1 MLGASH
7 PVASLASS
15 ENDKLSKFSEY
26 RIHLRRRYDHPDIV
40 VTVSPGLST
49 GFEWIVSYFE
59 EAVASGTAFHE
70 NQLVQIGW
78 MMVTLRLRE
87 QGDLEV
93 WEPRFDSMPISWVPG
108 ASTTIRHLV
117 LQRELCRQL
126 GMDPVFPAL
135 NQSGVVSAHFM
146 GTKAFCM
153 ERDVP
158 QAGTDSGWIFKDAHP
173 EGGRHCSL
181 FEIAVS
187 RPEVIP
193 FLALPV
199 GAAVTCDASSVTAS
213 HRGHTL
219 SSASNEF
226 LARLAR

>member
-1 MLGASH
+1 M
-7 PVASLASS
+7 
-15 ENDKLSKFSEY
+15 SKFNEY
-26 RIHLRRRYDHPDIV
+26 RTNLRRRYDHPDIV
-40 VTVSPGLST
+40 VAVSPGLGT
-49 GFEWIVSYFE
+49 GCEWIVSYFE
-59 EAVASGTAFHE
+59 EAVANGTTFHE

-78 MMVTLRLRE
+78 MMVTLRFRE

-93 WEPRFDSMPISWVPG
+93 WEPRFESMPISWVPG

-146 GTKAFCM
+146 GTKAFSM
-153 ERDVP
+153 EREVP
-158 QAGTDSGWIFKDAHP
+158 QGGADSGWIFKDAHP

-199 GAAVTCDASSVTAS
+199 GVAVTCDASGVTLS
-213 HRGHTL
+213 YGGRTL

>member
-1 MLGASH
+1 MS
-7 PVASLASS
+7 
-15 ENDKLSKFSEY
+15 KLSEY
-26 RIHLRRRYDHPDIV
+26 RTHLRRRYDHPDIV
-40 VTVSPGLST
+40 VMVSPGLVT

-59 EAVASGTAFHE
+59 EAVAGGTTFHE

-87 QGDLEV
+87 HGDLEV
-93 WEPRFDSMPISWVPG
+93 WEPRCDSMPIRWVPG

-117 LQRELCRQL
+117 LQRALCRQL
-126 GMDPVFPAL
+126 DMDPVFPAL
-135 NQSGVVSAHFM
+135 NQSGVVSARFI

-153 ERDVP
+153 EREVS
-158 QAGTDSGWIFKDAHP
+158 QAGSDSGWIFKDPHP

-199 GAAVTCDASSVTAS
+199 GAAVTCDASGVTVS

-219 SSASNEF
+219 SSALNEF
-226 LARLAR
+226 LAGLAR

>member
-1 MLGASH
+1 M
-7 PVASLASS
+7 
-15 ENDKLSKFSEY
+15 SKRSEY
-26 RIHLRRRYDHPDIV
+26 RTHLRRRYDHPDIV
-40 VTVSPGLST
+40 VMVSPGLGT

-59 EAVASGTAFHE
+59 EAVAGGTTFHD

-93 WEPRFDSMPISWVPG
+93 WELRFDSMPIRWVPG

-117 LQRELCRQL
+117 LQRALCQQL
-126 GMDPVFPAL
+126 DVDPVFPAL
-135 NQSGVVSAHFM
+135 NQSGVVSARFI
-146 GTKAFCM
+146 GSKAFYM
-153 ERDVP
+153 EREVS
-158 QAGTDSGWIFKDAHP
+158 QAGSDSGWIFKDAHP

-199 GAAVTCDASSVTAS
+199 GAAVTCDASGVTVS

-219 SSASNEF
+219 SSASNEC
-226 LARLAR
+226 LAGLAG

>member
-1 MLGASH
+1 MS
-7 PVASLASS
+7 
-15 ENDKLSKFSEY
+15 KLSEY
-26 RIHLRRRYDHPDIV
+26 RTHLRRRYDHPDIV
-40 VTVSPGLST
+40 VMVSPGLVT

-59 EAVASGTAFHE
+59 EAVAGGTTFHE

-87 QGDLEV
+87 HGDLEV
-93 WEPRFDSMPISWVPG
+93 WEPRCDSMPIRWVPG

-117 LQRELCRQL
+117 LQRALCRQL
-126 GMDPVFPAL
+126 DMDPVFPAL
-135 NQSGVVSAHFM
+135 NQSGVVSARFI

-153 ERDVP
+153 EREVS
-158 QAGTDSGWIFKDAHP
+158 QAGSDSGWIFKDPHP

-199 GAAVTCDASSVTAS
+199 GAAVTCDASGVTVS

-219 SSASNEF
+219 SSALNEF
-226 LARLAR
+226 LAGLAG

>member
-1 MLGASH
+1 M
-7 PVASLASS
+7 
-15 ENDKLSKFSEY
+15 SKHSEY
-26 RIHLRRRYDHPDIV
+26 RTHLRRRYDHPDIV
-40 VTVSPGLST
+40 VMVSPGLGT

-59 EAVASGTAFHE
+59 EAVAGGTTFHE

-87 QGDLEV
+87 HGDLEV
-93 WEPRFDSMPISWVPG
+93 WEPRCDSMPIRWVPG

-117 LQRELCRQL
+117 LQRALCRQL
-126 GMDPVFPAL
+126 DMDPVFPAL
-135 NQSGVVSAHFM
+135 NQSGVVSARFI

-153 ERDVP
+153 EREVS
-158 QAGTDSGWIFKDAHP
+158 QAGSDSGWIFKDPHP

-199 GAAVTCDASSVTAS
+199 GAAVTCDASGVTVS

-219 SSASNEF
+219 SSALNEF
-226 LARLAR
+226 LAGLAR

>member
-1 MLGASH
+1 M
-7 PVASLASS
+7 
-15 ENDKLSKFSEY
+15 
-26 RIHLRRRYDHPDIV
+26 
-40 VTVSPGLST
+40 VSPGLVT

-59 EAVASGTAFHE
+59 EAVAGGTTFHE

-87 QGDLEV
+87 HGDLEV
-93 WEPRFDSMPISWVPG
+93 WEPRCDSMPIRWVPG

-117 LQRELCRQL
+117 LQRALCRQL
-126 GMDPVFPAL
+126 DMDPVFPAL
-135 NQSGVVSAHFM
+135 NQSGVVSARFI

-153 ERDVP
+153 EREVS
-158 QAGTDSGWIFKDAHP
+158 QAGSDSGWIFKDPYP

-199 GAAVTCDASSVTAS
+199 GAAVTCDASGVTVS

-219 SSASNEF
+219 SSALNELLAG
-226 LARLAR
+226 LAR